1 MRRRRWFALAAA
13 AFATAAAAQPSAGRY
28 DARLCVKLGDA
39 QANCGPADAQV
50 LRHNR
55 LLVRISDIVYQLKL
69 HSSQAEVVLMHGT
82 MQIDGFVA
90 NYEWEG
96 STLAF
101 VDADKRTRYE
111 LSLRPAG
118 R

>member
-1 MRRRRWFALAAA
+1 MKRLLVGSLAAA
-13 AFATAAAAQPSAGRY
+13 ALAGAAAQPATGRY
-28 DARLCVKLGDA
+28 EARLCVQLGDA
-39 QANCGPADAQV
+39 TPSCGPADAEV
-50 LRHNR
+50 GRNR
-55 LLVRISDIVYQLKL
+55 RLDVRISDIVYQLTPRGSGL
-69 HSSQAEVVLMHGT
+69 DVVLMHGQ

-90 NYEWEG
+90 SYAWEG

-101 VDADKRTRYE
+101 FDADKRTRYA